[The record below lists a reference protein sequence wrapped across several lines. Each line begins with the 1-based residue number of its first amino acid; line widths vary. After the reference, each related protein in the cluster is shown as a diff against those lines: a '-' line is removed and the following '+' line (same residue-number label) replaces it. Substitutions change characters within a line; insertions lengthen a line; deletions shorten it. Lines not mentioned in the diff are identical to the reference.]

1 MALSKNYH
9 IVAMPFS
16 SKGPSLLFNLNE
28 KVEIKTQ
35 YAIAS
40 SKVFYVK
47 IDAAPVFR
55 YFISFLKH

>member
-1 MALSKNYH
+1 
-9 IVAMPFS
+9 MPFS